1 MSIVT
6 FADLDD
12 TLFSSRSSLS
22 GESPLEPAALLES
35 GNVVSYCTPH
45 QKSILEML
53 RQAGAV
59 VSVTARSRQA
69 FSRVLVPF
77 DGYAVLSHGA
87 VVLKPDRSVD
97 LDWKETIMDQLKASS
112 ASLQDLIS
120 EIKKWEPSGS
130 LRSWLVKEDEIEAYV
145 VVKGGSATCDR
156 LRALHREFLSE
167 WSVRNP
173 GCQVHRNGRHLV
185 VIPNGISKTAA
196 VEYLMQEMSRDTP
209 NLAFVGI
216 GDSDSD
222 LGFMRLCDYMIIP
235 PATQLRDSLI
245 DSWTKTGDSSRI
257 SVSKK
262 A

>member
-22 GESPLEPAALLES
+22 EESPLEPAALLES
-35 GNVVSYCTPH
+35 GNVVSYCTTQ
-45 QKSILEML
+45 QKTILQML

-59 VSVTARSRQA
+59 VPVTARSRQA

-97 LDWKETIMDQLKASS
+97 LDWKETIKDQLKTSS
-112 ASLQDLIS
+112 ASLQDLVS
-120 EIKKWEPSGS
+120 EITKWEPSGS
-130 LRSWLVKEDEIEAYV
+130 LRAWLVKEDEIEAYV
-145 VVKGGSATCDR
+145 VVKGVSATCDR
-156 LRALHREFLSE
+156 LGALHHEFLSE
-167 WSVRNP
+167 WSVRNS

-185 VIPNGISKTAA
+185 VIPNGISKMAA
-196 VEYLMQEMSRDTP
+196 VEYLMQEMRRDTP

-235 PATQLRDSLI
+235 PASQLRGSLI
-245 DSWTKTGDSSRI
+245 DSWTKTADSSRI